1 MAESELNPAAADPTS
16 EPASPQIS
24 VVVPVRN
31 EEGNV
36 APLLAE
42 IVNALESGPEFEV
55 IFVDDGSTDE
65 TPTLLANLRDTY
77 PQLRQLRHERS
88 GGQSAAIRSGVRH
101 ARGRYIATLDG
112 DGQNNP
118 AFIPAMIRLLEAG
131 DGRVGIVQGQRV
143 GRKDTAF
150 KRWQSR
156 QANRVRGALLK
167 DGTRDTGCG
176 LKAFPRAVYLA
187 LPYFDAIH
195 RFMPALVK
203 REGYEIAHID
213 VVDRPRGSG
222 VSNYG
227 FWGRLRV
234 GVFDLLG
241 VWWLIKRK
249 RPTPDVREIGARSAT
264 GG

>member
-1 MAESELNPAAADPTS
+1 LPERDPPGSESEVSQEKSQNGETVPL
-16 EPASPQIS
+16 IS

-36 APLLAE
+36 APLVAE
-42 IVNALESGPEFEV
+42 IANALEGRDPFEM

-65 TPTLLANLRDTY
+65 TPIILANLRGSY
-77 PQLRQLRHERS
+77 PQLRQLRHEAS
-88 GGQSAAIRSGVRH
+88 AGQSAAIRSGVRV
-101 ARGRYIATLDG
+101 ARGTYIATLDG

-118 AFIPAMIRLLEAG
+118 AFLPAMIEMLKAG
-131 DGRVGIVQGQRV
+131 EGRIGIVQGQRV
-143 GRKDTAF
+143 GRKDTPF

-156 QANRVRGALLK
+156 MANRIRGGLLK

-176 LKAFPRAVYLA
+176 LKAFPRDVYLA

-203 REGYEIAHID
+203 REGYEIAHLD

-234 GVFDLLG
+234 GVLDLCG
-241 VWWLIKRK
+241 VWWLIRRK
-249 RPTPDVREIGARSAT
+249 KPTPKVEERR
-264 GG
+264 

>member
-1 MAESELNPAAADPTS
+1 MTTTPETAPLV
-16 EPASPQIS
+16 S
-24 VVVPVRN
+24 VVVPVKN
-31 EEGNV
+31 EQGNV
-36 APLLAE
+36 APLIGEIAGAFEAAAE
-42 IVNALESGPEFEV
+42 RGETLTYEM

-65 TPTLLANLRDTY
+65 TATILANLRGSY
-77 PQLRQLRHERS
+77 PGLRQLRHAESR
-88 GGQSAAIRSGVRH
+88 GQSAAIRSGVRA
-101 ARGRYIATLDG
+101 ARGTYIATLDG

-118 AFIPAMIRLLEAG
+118 AFIPAMIAMLR
-131 DGRVGIVQGQRV
+131 DGEGRIGIVQGQRV
-143 GRKDTAF
+143 GRKDTGF

-156 QANRVRGALLK
+156 QANRVRGAILK

-213 VVDRPRGSG
+213 VIDRPRGSG

-234 GVFDLLG
+234 GVLDLAG

-249 RPTPDVREIGARSAT
+249 KPATAVTEIA
-264 GG
+264 